1 MQLRLDFKKIEEMGF
16 EVVVDGI
23 KTGEPCA
30 LVLRLKTDYPGHMF
44 ERVVSLVLDE
54 TGLPE
59 RVAAGIAEA
68 TVEETFIQ
76 VIAGAMRQ

>member
-16 EVVVDGI
+16 EIHVD
-23 KTGEPCA
+23 KAHGEPCA

-44 ERVVSLVLDE
+44 DRVVSLVLDE